1 MQTLHTLIYISY
13 FSACI
18 PLFLTLSDVKKLK
31 EPIIALLNI
40 LIFVAACS
48 DLISY
53 ILIQKHQSSILVT
66 NIYFIAQLLLLNYIF
81 TLLLPNKKF
90 VYTGALLFVLFT
102 FYISLNIQGFAEY
115 QSWTRTTGGVILLTY
130 SVLYYRQLLITLPA
144 QNISQYAP
152 FWINTAVSLYFSFN
166 LFLFIIANYVFTNL
180 PADAGMLVWG
190 FHNVNNILKN
200 ILFAVGIYY
209 AGKKQEGL

>member
-1 MQTLHTLIYISY
+1 MNTFLYTLLYVSTIS
-13 FSACI
+13 AMI
-18 PLFLTLSDVKKLK
+18 PVGVFLAKRSGGYAVTIFILAVISFLSDAINRIMV
-31 EPIIALLNI
+31 LNGYRGFY
-40 LIFVAACS
+40 IFN
-48 DLISY
+48 
-53 ILIQKHQSSILVT
+53 T
-66 NIYFIAQLLLLNYIF
+66 YFILQFLLLSYVFTLLLLN
-81 TLLLPNKKF
+81 KKI
-90 VYTGALLFVLFT
+90 VYAGALLFALFT

-144 QNISQYAP
+144 QNIGQYAP

-209 AGKKQEGL
+209 AGKKQVGL